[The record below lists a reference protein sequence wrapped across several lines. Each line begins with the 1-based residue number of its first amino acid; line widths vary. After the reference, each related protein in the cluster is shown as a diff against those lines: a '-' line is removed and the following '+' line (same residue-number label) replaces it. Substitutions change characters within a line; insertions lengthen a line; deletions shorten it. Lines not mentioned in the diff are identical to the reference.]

1 MFQDDAYVN
10 GVGSDVD
17 GTEHCHS
24 EAVQVLTAASGH
36 KTHKN
41 VRMQQQDVLTS
52 VKVECVLQ
60 VSFITVRHNFI
71 VKISISDGN
80 LFHYK

>member
-10 GVGSDVD
+10 GVRSDVVD

-24 EAVQVLTAASGH
+24 EAVQVLTAASGRE
-36 KTHKN
+36 THKN
-41 VRMQQQDVLTS
+41 EGMRQQDALTS

-60 VSFITVRHNFI
+60 VSFITVKYHFI
-71 VKISISDGN
+71 VKISISNGN
-80 LFHYK
+80 SFH

>member
-10 GVGSDVD
+10 GVRSDVR

-24 EAVQVLTAASGH
+24 EAAHVLTAPSGRE
-36 KTHKN
+36 TRKN
-41 VRMQQQDVLTS
+41 EGVQQQDVFTS

-60 VSFITVRHNFI
+60 VSFITVIYHFI
-71 VKISISDGN
+71 VKNSISNGN
-80 LFHYK
+80 LFR